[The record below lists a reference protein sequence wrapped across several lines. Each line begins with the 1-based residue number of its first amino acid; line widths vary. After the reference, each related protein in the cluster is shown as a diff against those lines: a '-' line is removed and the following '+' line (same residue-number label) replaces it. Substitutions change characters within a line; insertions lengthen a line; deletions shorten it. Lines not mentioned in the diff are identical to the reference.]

1 MRDLKRAMRANGS
14 SLRVT
19 CWLSRLQKSNKDA
32 TYELCKAHAGEVT
45 ALDWGDRV
53 AIYRTVTEEG

>member
-1 MRDLKRAMRANGS
+1 MKRVMRATGL

-19 CWLSRLQKSNKDA
+19 CWLLRLQNGNKDA
-32 TYELCKAHAGEVT
+32 TNELCKAHAGAVT

-53 AIYRTVTEEG
+53 AIYRAVTEEG

>member
-1 MRDLKRAMRANGS
+1 MKRVMRATGS

-19 CWLSRLQKSNKDA
+19 CWLSRLQKGNKNA
-32 TYELCKAHAGEVT
+32 TYELCKAHAGAVT

-53 AIYRTVTEEG
+53 AIYHAVTEEG